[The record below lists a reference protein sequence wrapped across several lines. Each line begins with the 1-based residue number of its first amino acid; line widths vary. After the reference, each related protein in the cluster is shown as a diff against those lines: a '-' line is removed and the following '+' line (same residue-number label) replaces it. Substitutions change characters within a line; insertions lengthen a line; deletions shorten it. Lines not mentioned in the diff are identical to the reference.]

1 MERILPEQVRA
12 QVQRFWNIL
21 SGNSKTGLEELYAAD
36 AVVFTGRAKRSE
48 PAALAAARRMR
59 QVSSSSTNLATEV
72 GDIDVQVVEDV
83 AIASY
88 VYEFHEIKRKGDG
101 SQLDKKTRYGRAT
114 QIFRYDTVR
123 GLQIVHEHLSA
134 GEAPEVNPRR

>member
-1 MERILPEQVRA
+1 MDRILPEQVRA

-21 SGNSKTGLEELYAAD
+21 SGNSKTGLQELYAAD

-59 QVSSSSTNLATEV
+59 QVSGSSTNLASEV
-72 GDIDVQVVEDV
+72 GDIDVQVMEDIAV
-83 AIASY
+83 ASY
-88 VYEFHEIKRKGDG
+88 VYEFHEIKRTGDG
-101 SQLDKKTRYGRAT
+101 RELDKKTRYGRAT
-114 QIFRYDTVR
+114 QIFRYDPAR

-134 GEAPEVNPRR
+134 GEAPEVSPKH